1 MDDYVI
7 VTNPNNGIVLGVN
20 ENHQVPET
28 IIEIHI
34 EERNNGI
41 NHQKVMCI
49 IASFLIVMIGGS
61 MFV

>member
-1 MDDYVI
+1 MDDYVV

-20 ENHQVPET
+20 ENRRVPET

-34 EERNNGI
+34 EERNIGI
-41 NHQKVMCI
+41 NHQRVMCV

-61 MFV
+61 LFF

>member
-1 MDDYVI
+1 MDNYVI

-41 NHQKVMCI
+41 NHQKVMCA

-61 MFV
+61 LFV